1 MTVAYQQ
8 SPFNKQ
14 RNDKFLMVIPI
25 PKGLRSIQG
34 SSHTNQTIIPA
45 SLSMSIYGAVAP
57 DVSVPA
63 IQVKYGGQ
71 TMNTSSMAREPY
83 SSQTVNFTIDNRFN
97 NYWVIYKWLSLLNDD
112 KASSL
117 DANNVFGLEKTK
129 PGLEHAMQ
137 YYFTDISIFAL
148 DEYEKRVMEFKYTQ
162 AFPTKLSGITFN
174 HRQGPEVECTLDFA
188 YSQFLATL
196 VESVDNQ

>member
-1 MTVAYQQ
+1 MTTAYSQ

-14 RNDKFLMVIPI
+14 RNDKFLMVIPV

-34 SSHTNQTIIPA
+34 SSHTNETIIPA
-45 SLSMSIYGAVAP
+45 TLNMSVYGAMAP

-63 IQVKYGGQ
+63 IAVKYAGQ

-83 SSQTVNFTIDNRFN
+83 GSQTVNFTIDNRFN
-97 NYWVIYKWLSLLNDD
+97 NYWVIYKWLNSLNND
-112 KASSL
+112 KYSTL
-117 DANNVFGLEKTK
+117 DADNVFNLEKNK
-129 PGLEHAMQ
+129 PGTEAAMQ

-148 DEYEKRVMEFKYTQ
+148 DEYEKRVIEFKYTQ

-174 HRQGPEVECTLDFA
+174 YRQGTEVECTLDFA
-188 YSQFLATL
+188 YSQFIATL
-196 VESVDNQ
+196 VENVDNL